1 MSAKRAVAQAPGSCG
16 ELAQGLI
23 DGNHFLVSCPI
34 DMYATATVEISAGTG
49 RIRAPSYAQKACRA
63 VQLTLDHFGWSDV
76 DVNLALSS
84 SLPRGKGMASST
96 ADVSASIAA
105 TAACLGES
113 GAMPPA
119 EIARIALLIEPS
131 DGLMLQGISMID
143 HRYGTCGRSIGPA
156 PSMRVVV
163 LDFGGIVDTLEFN
176 ELDSE
181 DALRRLQPRFEEALD
196 LIVQGIEGRSPEY
209 VAAGATISA
218 VANQQLLFKPQL
230 EAVMSLAEEVGALG
244 VNVAHSGT
252 VIGMLFED
260 DPSLAR
266 WAASQACERLP
277 EIRMAFDRRVVNGG
291 IRLLEEVVW
300 SP

>member
-1 MSAKRAVAQAPGSCG
+1 M
-16 ELAQGLI
+16 
-23 DGNHFLVSCPI
+23 
-34 DMYATATVEISAGTG
+34 
-49 RIRAPSYAQKACRA
+49 
-63 VQLTLDHFGWSDV
+63 

-105 TAACLGES
+105 TAACLVES

-131 DGLMLQGISMID
+131 DGLMLPGISVFD
-143 HRYGTCGRSIGPA
+143 HRNGTTARTIGES

-163 LDFGGIVDTLEFN
+163 LDFGGNVDTLEFN
-176 ELDSE
+176 TVDRVDTLKQ
-181 DALRRLQPRFEEALD
+181 LQPSFEEALEM
-196 LIVQGIEGRSPEY
+196 IVRGVEAGQAED

-266 WAASQACERLP
+266 WASSQACERLP
-277 EIRMAFDRRVVNGG
+277 GIRMAFDRRVVNGG
-291 IRLLEEVVW
+291 IRLIEEVVC
-300 SP
+300 SL